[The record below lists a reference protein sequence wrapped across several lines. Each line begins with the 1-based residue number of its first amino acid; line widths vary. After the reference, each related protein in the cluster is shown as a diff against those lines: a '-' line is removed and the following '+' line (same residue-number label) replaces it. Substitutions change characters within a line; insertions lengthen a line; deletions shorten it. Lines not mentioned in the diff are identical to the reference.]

1 MWKEEYKVG
10 IELIDSQH
18 KELFEKLEGFII
30 IARDK
35 EISWED
41 RLEKV
46 QESLDFLKGYV
57 EFHFD
62 EEEKL
67 QEEIGYPDIEEHK
80 IAHKDFKAGINSYVK
95 MFEEGEFTE
104 EKIQEFSAKLM
115 TWLIMHV
122 GYMDQR
128 IGKYMK
134 EKGEI

>member
-1 MWKEEYKVG
+1 MWKEEYEVG

-18 KELFEKLEGFII
+18 KELFEKLQAFIV

-35 EISWED
+35 EISWD
-41 RLEKV
+41 NRLEKV
-46 QESLDFLKGYV
+46 RESLDFLKEYV
-57 EFHFD
+57 VFHFE

-67 QEEIGYPDIEEHK
+67 QERIAYPHIEEHK
-80 IAHKDFKAGINSYVK
+80 QAHKDFKAGIDSYVDL
-95 MFEEGEFTE
+95 FLEGGFTE

-122 GYMDQR
+122 GHMDQK

-134 EKGEI
+134 EKGEV

>member
-1 MWKEEYKVG
+1 MWKEEYKVD
-10 IELIDSQH
+10 IELIDTQH
-18 KELFEKLEGFII
+18 KELFEKLEGFIM

-35 EISWED
+35 EISWEN

-46 QESLDFLKGYV
+46 RESLEFLKGYV

-67 QEEIGYPDIEEHK
+67 QERIDYPYIEEHK
-80 IAHKDFKAGINSYVK
+80 VAHKKFKAGIDSYVDI
-95 MFEEGEFTE
+95 FLDGGFTE

-122 GYMDQR
+122 GHMDQR